1 MTLIVIMIAK
11 KTQTKKIITDK
22 NKMKLILNTESTS

>member
-11 KTQTKKIITDK
+11 KTQTKKIIREKIK
-22 NKMKLILNTESTS
+22 NIKLIVNT